1 MKLLKLLP
9 FFLLVLC
16 ISSCEIIDFDNPEPV
31 GTVEGV
37 RPIYASN
44 ENWDVVSSQEPR
56 PIEDLGKIYYKDDV
70 IYVNERNKGIHVIDN
85 SNPENPV
92 PIRFIEVIGSEDIA
106 IKGNTLYVD
115 NITDLLAID
124 ISNLLEI
131 EVTSR
136 VKDLYSEAKKTF
148 PEGYSGYFE
157 CVDLANG
164 IVIGW
169 EETLLDNPSCQR

>member
-1 MKLLKLLP
+1 MKNLRLLP
-9 FFLLVLC
+9 LLLFALC
-16 ISSCEIIDFDNPEPV
+16 INSCEVIDFDNPEPV
-31 GTVEGV
+31 GTVEGL
-37 RPIYASN
+37 RPIYTSN
-44 ENWDVVSSQEPR
+44 ENWDIISSQEPR
-56 PIEDLGKIYYKDDV
+56 PIENLGKIYYKDNV

-115 NITDLLAID
+115 NVTDLVAID
-124 ISNLLEI
+124 ISNILEI

-148 PEGYSGYFE
+148 PEGYSGFFE

-164 IVIGW
+164 VVIGW
-169 EETLLDNPSCQR
+169 EETLLDNPNCQR